1 MGRPEDAADSPTAP
15 ALPNPSSP
23 AGLGFLRGHAPP
35 GLRGGARQCRGGCW
49 LLCPA
54 IGHLILLQ
62 EELGGQGVSRLL
74 GSHVSL
80 AVGSSGAPAVPRHA
94 EPGGTALPPP
104 QPCPH
109 LHCLGWP
116 GLPQLLRRP
125 LRLRVTRVILIFFG
139 LLDGGGLSGDRGTP
153 GLLFALFRDPL
164 LAPGVR
170 GQVRGER
177 VVDVVGRLAVV
188 WGDWELVLCSL
199 PISCPFPTPSLPPCL
214 LPARSPLRARPWP
227 RSHSKSSSL

>member
-1 MGRPEDAADSPTAP
+1 M
-15 ALPNPSSP
+15 
-23 AGLGFLRGHAPP
+23 
-35 GLRGGARQCRGGCW
+35 
-49 LLCPA
+49 
-54 IGHLILLQ
+54 
-62 EELGGQGVSRLL
+62 
-74 GSHVSL
+74 
-80 AVGSSGAPAVPRHA
+80 
-94 EPGGTALPPP
+94 LPPP

-116 GLPQLLRRP
+116 RLPQLLRRP

-177 VVDVVGRLAVV
+177 VVDVVG
-188 WGDWELVLCSL
+188 
-199 PISCPFPTPSLPPCL
+199 
-214 LPARSPLRARPWP
+214 
-227 RSHSKSSSL
+227 